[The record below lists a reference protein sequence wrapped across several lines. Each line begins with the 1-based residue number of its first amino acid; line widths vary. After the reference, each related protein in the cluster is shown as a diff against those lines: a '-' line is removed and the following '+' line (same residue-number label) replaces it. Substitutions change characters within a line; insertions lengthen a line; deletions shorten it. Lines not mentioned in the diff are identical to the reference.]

1 MGTTPTTPTMPTPTA
16 PTPTAPTSQN
26 WIEKWVALVKA
37 HERLII
43 TAVAAFLLFRAGR
56 GIENII
62 LKHDEKAAESAATL
76 VQQDTVSNKQLQD
89 QLTSMKASAD
99 AQTAKLK
106 ADIQSQLASIAAQ
119 KKKDASS
126 TPAQIADRWEQLLPL
141 RPGSITS
148 VDPSTTGVTNE
159 AANQTVQALEEIP
172 VLKTQVVDLTTEL
185 NTSQGI
191 VIQQDTTI
199 AGLNTQIVDEKK
211 SHVADVNLEKQK
223 AKHQFW
229 KGFKIGVVVGA
240 VGVEAVRIW
249 AGRP

>member
-1 MGTTPTTPTMPTPTA
+1 MGTTPTTPTIPTPTA
-16 PTPTAPTSQN
+16 PTAPTSQN

-43 TAVAAFLLFRAGR
+43 IAVAAFVLFRAGQ

-62 LKHDEKAAESAATL
+62 LKHDAKAAESAATL

-106 ADIQSQLASIAAQ
+106 ADIQSQLASLAAQ
-119 KKKDASS
+119 KKKDTSS

-148 VDPSTTGVTNE
+148 VDPSTTGVTND

-172 VLKTQVVDLTTEL
+172 VLKSQVVDLTLEL
-185 NTSQGI
+185 TTTQGI
-191 VIQQDTTI
+191 VAQQDNTI
-199 AGLNTQIVDEKK
+199 TGLNKQIVDEKL
-211 SHVADVNLEKQK
+211 SHVAEVKL
-223 AKHQFW
+223 AKDRGKKSFW
-229 KGFKIGVVVGA
+229 RGFKIGLVVGV
-240 VGVEAVRIW
+240 VGTEAIRIW
-249 AGRP
+249 AGHP